1 MKTDLNL
8 LLECLK
14 YQMDNP
20 DSQKEVLVTIY
31 SVCQQNSD
39 ASDYFR
45 EIGGLMLISNLAK
58 SSAYSIVKE
67 AALFTLG
74 ALAESNV
81 YCQQILCT
89 SDLFSE
95 VILASSNK
103 DSSLNLKRMSVYV
116 MLVLISNNKAGQ
128 TLARETGCID
138 ILLQLFRE
146 TLSISEMDQS
156 HEESSSC
163 YQLWAS
169 VCSTLC
175 ACTNNPQNDDN
186 QKKCCTAFPY
196 ANKWLQ
202 NISSPEIV
210 RPICSFIGL
219 TVANNTPVQEYF
231 AHVGGLDTLA
241 GLLVKLVDDSH
252 ISTSSAKLA
261 VVVTKTLDACIAEN
275 SAVGIVLSKYHIV
288 SSLMKLLLHESMST
302 GDKFSIILTL
312 GHCTD
317 DCEENQYD
325 LLKNNGLPL
334 MIQLLTESQDEEL
347 NKAVTFVLQNCKKI
361 TEDLSLRLNEKS
373 SDMKDPSSPMD
384 KQGKAMHKDD
394 HWKKAKEILQRIQ
407 MLERQHEEDLK
418 ESFQTM
424 ETLNSNK
431 KNSDFGI
438 EKIMCHPQP
447 EPMGESSITLNDRLR
462 RRPSFSQWFAERN
475 KEIFTNSKEG
485 KTNDSF
491 KNIRQELCTS
501 TAKEDGT
508 LRDGQLMER
517 VRRQIFVDE
526 DANQESVKENNVAHL
541 KVKASDELNT
551 VLRKLPSSQSEALLC
566 SPLVSR
572 NISNSVLENDPIN
585 TSKTKDT
592 EIQSNVP
599 KLIHKLNEVDNN
611 TNEEHICEAVC
622 SPNTS
627 EHAFKHPAPVPKN
640 KKQRAYI
647 DPFIL
652 CPDIIDTEI
661 CSIVST
667 STPAN
672 LRCSGC
678 RPLGTYLNSRNICKI
693 LQRCPYQCDRHK
705 VILEAEES
713 YKRELRKSI
722 TYENDS
728 SAAYKNFTS
737 TFGGGCSSGLRGDIA
752 SRGCCAGFPLE
763 FGSEAYS
770 WYRLEKEW
778 ILCRACEKNTV
789 LSRSFIVYFA
799 LRLRM
804 PREALQIKPKTPK
817 KVFQ

>member
-1 MKTDLNL
+1 MENLNENKKQCEMKTDLNL

-407 MLERQHEEDLK
+407 MLERQHEE
-418 ESFQTM
+418 
-424 ETLNSNK
+424 
-431 KNSDFGI
+431 
-438 EKIMCHPQP
+438 
-447 EPMGESSITLNDRLR
+447 
-462 RRPSFSQWFAERN
+462 
-475 KEIFTNSKEG
+475 
-485 KTNDSF
+485 
-491 KNIRQELCTS
+491 
-501 TAKEDGT
+501 
-508 LRDGQLMER
+508 ER